1 MQLTQPN
8 KVHAFFARFYLIY
21 LGALPALA
29 TFAILW
35 AYGYRWPFVLFLV
48 GVAAVGVY
56 LATVMSYTP
65 IPRSLP
71 WLLLALLDGPIFV
84 LISLRNNFHPLA
96 FAIEG
101 YLIDGTAI
109 WFSILVLAFFSDLP
123 TRGQR
128 MASITIMLMI
138 LAMISSLFWP
148 YWRDYLWGEWY
159 RMFWLIIGIIQATW
173 INFGRFSNVKIQRQ
187 ESDGGIL
194 FIIGLLTLWLLAMF
208 AGIGLHEGGVNL
220 W

>member
-1 MQLTQPN
+1 MQLTQLN

-29 TFAILW
+29 TFAVLW
-35 AYGYRWPFVLFLV
+35 VYGYRWPFVLFLV
-48 GVAAVGVY
+48 GVAAEGVY
-56 LATVMSYTP
+56 LATVMSFTP
-65 IPRSLP
+65 IPKSLP

-101 YLIDGTAI
+101 YLIDGTAV
-109 WFSILVLAFFSDLP
+109 WLSILFLAVISDLP
-123 TRGQR
+123 VRGQR
-128 MASITIMLMI
+128 IASITIMLVI
-138 LAMISSLFWP
+138 LGMISSLFWP

-159 RMFWLIIGIIQATW
+159 RIFWLVAGIVQATW
-173 INFGRFSNVKIQRQ
+173 INFRQFLNTEIQRQ

-194 FIIGLLTLWLLAMF
+194 FIVGLLFLWLLTMF
-208 AGIGLHEGGVNL
+208 AGIGLHEAGINL
-220 W
+220 R